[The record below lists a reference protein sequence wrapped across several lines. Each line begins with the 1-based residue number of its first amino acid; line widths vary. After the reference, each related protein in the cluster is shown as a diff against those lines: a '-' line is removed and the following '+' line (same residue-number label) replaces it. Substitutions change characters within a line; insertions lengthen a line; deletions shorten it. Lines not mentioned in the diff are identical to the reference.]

1 MAFLECKTSVCTE
14 FRNTSWNNFHL
25 ICWILF
31 NPYCLEC
38 TNHFMFLDF
47 PVIFRYSELCWNIF
61 VLSKRCFGVS
71 NLVYGK
77 TEKIWNVFACIKW
90 HILGLLSQCS
100 VKLPCL
106 FYYLFM
112 ISLDLWNVENYIFD
126 FIFVYMIK
134 VWLYSGVLVIGIIL
148 PDLLQPSNAM

>member
-1 MAFLECKTSVCTE
+1 
-14 FRNTSWNNFHL
+14 
-25 ICWILF
+25 
-31 NPYCLEC
+31 
-38 TNHFMFLDF
+38 MF
-47 PVIFRYSELCWNIF
+47 W
-61 VLSKRCFGVS
+61 VS
-71 NLVYGK
+71 ILVYSK

-126 FIFVYMIK
+126 FIFVYMIN
-134 VWLYSGVLVIGIIL
+134 SGVLIIGFIL

>member
-1 MAFLECKTSVCTE
+1 
-14 FRNTSWNNFHL
+14 
-25 ICWILF
+25 
-31 NPYCLEC
+31 
-38 TNHFMFLDF
+38 MF
-47 PVIFRYSELCWNIF
+47 W
-61 VLSKRCFGVS
+61 VS

-148 PDLLQPSNAM
+148 PDLLQPSNAMWAGISDFHCLNYTNKLTLLSTMKANYLPKPLTSCKKQQQWRKTH